1 MGTPKIQTEETPSP
15 EDVLLLLKHPVT
27 VNDAFFNPNRKTF
40 TLHTVHC
47 LRRLS
52 YDERF
57 EQLKMPIM
65 TWETIRAKSENI
77 RRVFVQDAEHASNS
91 KL

>member
-1 MGTPKIQTEETPSP
+1 MTPSLIQTEKP
-15 EDVLLLLKHPVT
+15 L
-27 VNDAFFNPNRKTF
+27 
-40 TLHTVHC
+40 TLYTVHC

-57 EQLKMPIM
+57 EKLKMPIV

-77 RRVFVQDAEHASNS
+77 RRVLIQDAEHASNS